1 MGSILYFEGNLE
13 LSDRLFLHPEE
24 IQQSVERVLDLPH
37 IQMSQA
43 DRIVLIDTLKCVSFG
58 VYSFVHVHM

>member
-13 LSDRLFLHPEE
+13 LSDRLFLNPHE

-43 DRIVLIDTLKCVSFG
+43 DRIVLLDTLKCASHSLKSIF
-58 VYSFVHVHM
+58 